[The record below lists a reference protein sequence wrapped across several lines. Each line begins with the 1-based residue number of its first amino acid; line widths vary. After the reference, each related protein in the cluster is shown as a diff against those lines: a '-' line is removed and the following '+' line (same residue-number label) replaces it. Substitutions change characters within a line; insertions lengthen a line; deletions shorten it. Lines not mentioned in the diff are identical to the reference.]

1 LNKRMSHGLQFLAAY
16 TLSHSIDDTSGYESA
31 GGAAGFGV
39 FRAPNPYQLESSF
52 RGDSSF
58 DARNRFVLSAVW
70 AIPSPVKRWNNAF
83 TRYALDG
90 WKLTG
95 IETLQTGFP
104 ILIFDQSLNSLS
116 CNAGFPVVYYA
127 CWDTPNVVGPVT
139 TYNPRT
145 SPNHEYFNPA
155 AFSDETLGHIGNE
168 GRNNFHGPGIN
179 NTNLS
184 LIKDIK
190 FTEIRRVELRLDSF
204 NTFNHTQFE
213 MEAGSLQYSDFNSAN
228 FGQALSAAQPR
239 IVQLAAKF
247 YF

>member
-1 LNKRMSHGLQFLAAY
+1 MSHGLQFLAAY
-16 TLSHSIDDTSGYESA
+16 TLSHSIDDTSGYESS

-58 DARNRFVLSAVW
+58 DARNRFVFSAVW
-70 AIPSPVKRWNNAF
+70 DIPSASKRWNNAF
-83 TRYALDG
+83 SRYVLDG

-95 IETLQTGFP
+95 IETLQSGFP

-155 AFSDETLGHIGNE
+155 AFSDENIGQIGNE

-190 FTEIRRVELRLDSF
+190 FTEIRRLELRLDSF

-213 MEAGSLQYSDFNSAN
+213 MESGSLQYSDFNSAN
-228 FGQALSAAQPR
+228 FGEALSAAQPR

>member
-1 LNKRMSHGLQFLAAY
+1 M
-16 TLSHSIDDTSGYESA
+16 
-31 GGAAGFGV
+31 
-39 FRAPNPYQLESSF
+39 
-52 RGDSSF
+52 
-58 DARNRFVLSAVW
+58 
-70 AIPSPVKRWNNAF
+70 KRWNNAF